1 MKHKTLYTLILTLL
15 CSICFYNINAQ
26 KKWIPLANGS
36 SPFGAI
42 YNLAINKNNQLYA
55 QTDAAC
61 FGGQI
66 VNFDTAGWSNPI
78 VMYCDY
84 GNIGKMQFDSF
95 GNAYVIIAMRS
106 PNPSYDVVYKF
117 NNTTTLTFD
126 TMHFTPGVYY
136 NYYESIAVTPIGN
149 VFAAVKYKYNDS
161 FSHPSLYNYTTNK
174 WTTLNGASSPLSGGG
189 YSLIYTNNSLFGLIK
204 NKNATKYDLGKWDGT
219 NWTFYSTLNTG
230 DTLKYLYK
238 GYQNDIYA
246 TGTFLNS
253 GNSTSRA
260 KYNIVTNKWDGLNA
274 SASNLFADTCIK
286 IESIIA
292 DKFGN
297 YFGISKCKNSL
308 GQQFVAQWNGSVWQE
323 LSGLNFNYNVSA
335 LAVDTAGNVYSVSGS
350 QYGQYVTIYAEI
362 VPLKLL
368 QFNLHR
374 ENYLTKIN
382 WQTATEINTSNF
394 NIQRS
399 TTGKDFTTIGKVTAK
414 GASEYTYNDP
424 LTTEDARFKKLYYRL
439 EIVDKDGALSYS
451 EVRELSILNSSLS
464 ISPNP
469 AKDKVTVSGAYLKQ
483 VKLLDNL
490 GRIVTEKEI
499 INSNNISIPVSHI
512 AKGIYMIQA
521 TFKDGSVKTEKVV
534 VE

>member
-1 MKHKTLYTLILTLL
+1 M
-15 CSICFYNINAQ
+15 
-26 KKWIPLANGS
+26 
-36 SPFGAI
+36 
-42 YNLAINKNNQLYA
+42 
-55 QTDAAC
+55 
-61 FGGQI
+61 
-66 VNFDTAGWSNPI
+66 
-78 VMYCDY
+78 
-84 GNIGKMQFDSF
+84 
-95 GNAYVIIAMRS
+95 
-106 PNPSYDVVYKF
+106 
-117 NNTTTLTFD
+117 
-126 TMHFTPGVYY
+126 
-136 NYYESIAVTPIGN
+136 
-149 VFAAVKYKYNDS
+149 
-161 FSHPSLYNYTTNK
+161 
-174 WTTLNGASSPLSGGG
+174 
-189 YSLIYTNNSLFGLIK
+189 
-204 NKNATKYDLGKWDGT
+204 
-219 NWTFYSTLNTG
+219 
-230 DTLKYLYK
+230 
-238 GYQNDIYA
+238 
-246 TGTFLNS
+246 
-253 GNSTSRA
+253 
-260 KYNIVTNKWDGLNA
+260 
-274 SASNLFADTCIK
+274 
-286 IESIIA
+286 
-292 DKFGN
+292 
-297 YFGISKCKNSL
+297 
-308 GQQFVAQWNGSVWQE
+308 AQWNGSVWQE